1 MKIAIGNDH
10 RGYKLK
16 LALLDFLKT
25 LGHEV
30 TDMGFHDEQSSDHPI
45 AAFKV
50 GEAVVSGEVDRGVV
64 ICGSGVGVTVSVNK
78 VKGVYAF
85 APMNEDQARMS
96 REHNDTNV
104 IAFGAN
110 FIEIEPAKAILK
122 VWLETDADNDE
133 RFIRRR
139 KQISDYE
146 NDKLNPQ

>member
-16 LALLDFLKT
+16 LALLDFLT
-25 LGHEV
+25 DLGHDV
-30 TDMGFHDEQSSDHPI
+30 IDLGFHNEESSDHPI

-50 GEAVVSGEVDRGVV
+50 GEAVVSGDCARGVV
-64 ICGSGVGVTVSVNK
+64 ICGSGVGATVAVNK

-85 APMNEDQARMS
+85 APTSELQAKMS

-104 IAFGAN
+104 IAFAAD
-110 FIEIEPAKAILK
+110 FIEVELAKALLK

-146 NDKLNPQ
+146 NNELKFQ

>member
-10 RGYKLK
+10 RGCQLK
-16 LALLDFLKT
+16 QTLLDFLRI

-30 TDMGFHDEQSSDHPI
+30 TDMGFYDEQPSDHPI

-50 GEAVVSGEVDRGVV
+50 GKAVVSGECDRGIV
-64 ICGSGVGVTVSVNK
+64 ICGSGVGVTIAVNK
-78 VKGVYAF
+78 IKGLYAF
-85 APMNEDQARMS
+85 APTSELQARWS

-104 IAFGAN
+104 IAFGAH
-110 FIEIEPAKAILK
+110 FIGFELAKAILK

-146 NDKLNPQ
+146 NNELKL